1 MGAALLADPGLVA
14 NRTTVVGAAE
24 RASHASRVLVRR
36 IVSEDRCIGLQE
48 PNIGVAGDAS

>member
-1 MGAALLADPGLVA
+1 MGAARLADPGLVA

-24 RASHASRVLVRR
+24 RASHASRILVRR

-48 PNIGVAGDAS
+48 PNIGVAG